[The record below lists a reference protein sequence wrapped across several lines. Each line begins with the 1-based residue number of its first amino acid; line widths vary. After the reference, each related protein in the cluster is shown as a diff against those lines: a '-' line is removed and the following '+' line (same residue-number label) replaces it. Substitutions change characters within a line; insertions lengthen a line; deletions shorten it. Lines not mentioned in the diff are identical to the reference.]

1 MEESKI
7 GWEKEGTLYFPKDLL
22 SHNLGLLIPF
32 PWDLSEESGTTAA
45 GVEAVK
51 ASFPNLH

>member
-32 PWDLSEESGTTAA
+32 PWD
-45 GVEAVK
+45 
-51 ASFPNLH
+51 F